1 MNSCF
6 FLFTG
11 PIPPSKSIPQ
21 LQEDPTQTITTST
34 TAEPEHQTPTSTIAT
49 LKKET
54 TVTRETGILQLLLS
68 TLCRV
73 CNEKKLNLPAL
84 WEIEV
89 LLKTTANQ
97 MQMHHTPFGS
107 C

>member
-89 LLKTTANQ
+89 LLKTTAN
-97 MQMHHTPFGS
+97 
-107 C
+107 